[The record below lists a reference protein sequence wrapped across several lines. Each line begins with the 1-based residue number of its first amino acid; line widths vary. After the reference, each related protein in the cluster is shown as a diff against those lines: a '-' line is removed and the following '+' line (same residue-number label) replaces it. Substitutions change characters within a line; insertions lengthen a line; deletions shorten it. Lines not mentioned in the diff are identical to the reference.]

1 MQPDRIEIGLLSL
14 SVLTAIVW
22 GALEAHYKP
31 FPPRARAAF
40 MWISFIEIA
49 VATFW
54 ETQHGK
60 FFYP

>member
-1 MQPDRIEIGLLSL
+1 MHPDRVAIGLTSL
-14 SVLTAIVW
+14 PVLTTVVW
-22 GALEAHYKP
+22 CALEAHYKP
-31 FPPRARAAF
+31 LPPKARAAF

-54 ETQHGK
+54 ETQRGK